1 MGKGSYDEIGS
12 TRASARW
19 FYSMVICSQV
29 VGVIAV
35 ILVGVY
41 FGQYRGGFGWGVSFS
56 LSQSLLYRIKEP
68 HEMNVAFSSQT
79 LTRYLIIIH
88 Y

>member
-41 FGQYRGGFGWGVSFS
+41 FGQYRGGFGWGGEFFSFTIS
-56 LSQSLLYRIKEP
+56 VISNKR
-68 HEMNVAFSSQT
+68 T
-79 LTRYLIIIH
+79 T
-88 Y
+88 

>member
-1 MGKGSYDEIGS
+1 MGKGSYDEIGLP
-12 TRASARW
+12 RASARW

-56 LSQSLLYRIKEP
+56 I
-68 HEMNVAFSSQT
+68 FSVISYKRNT
-79 LTRYLIIIH
+79 
-88 Y
+88 